1 MSNRHKEIDDK
12 VRIVI
17 NHTRHYRKLRKL
29 TQKDVAERIDVTP
42 QRFANIETNKNITNI
57 IRVMAIAKVLKV
69 KVDDLYKQE
78 FITKEEYNRLRVMN
92 RDIELCKELE
102 ETHNKLD
109 MLYEIEDKSDE
120 VLKEI
125 QQLNKIIRKK
135 SIFRYG
141 NVLEFEEWEK
151 ILNDKQHNLI

>member
-120 VLKEI
+120 GLKEI